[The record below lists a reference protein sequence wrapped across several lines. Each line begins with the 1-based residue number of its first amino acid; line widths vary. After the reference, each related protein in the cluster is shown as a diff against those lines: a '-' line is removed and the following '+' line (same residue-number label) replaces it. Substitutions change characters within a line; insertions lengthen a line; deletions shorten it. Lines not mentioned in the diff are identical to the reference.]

1 MSHTFELI
9 KGQEAFTSDL
19 ALALFELDQNYFP
32 TPWTRDSWLDLFKE
46 QERLLVT
53 LKKSEGVLIG
63 FCLFDLSHADS
74 FAHLLKVLIIPEE
87 RTKKYSKPLLEKAL
101 EHLKAHQFSQFFLEV
116 EADNYAAQ
124 KLYLSCGM
132 KVIHRKKDFYGQGR
146 DALIMT

>member
-1 MSHTFELI
+1 MSHKFELI
-9 KGQEAFTSDL
+9 KGQTAFTSDL
-19 ALALFELDQNYFP
+19 ALALFHLDQNYFP
-32 TPWTRDSWLDLFKE
+32 TPWTRDSWLDLFNE
-46 QERLLVT
+46 HERLLVT
-53 LKKSEGVLIG
+53 LKNAEGQLIG

-74 FAHLLKVLIIPEE
+74 FAHLLKILIVPEE
-87 RTKKYSKPLLEKAL
+87 RAKKYSKPLLEKAMSA
-101 EHLKAHQFSQFFLEV
+101 LKAETFSQFFLEV